1 MQSNIKWQELSFLL
15 LYINFL
21 NRLNMNSDE
30 AITNIKEIFADNLL
44 EIPSDD
50 ENMDICE
57 ND

>member
-1 MQSNIKWQELSFLL
+1 
-15 LYINFL
+15 
-21 NRLNMNSDE
+21 MNSDE

-50 ENMDICE
+50 ENMNICE